1 LLLGLDW
8 FVVVGHK
15 WNDYR
20 NVIPE
25 VYPKLFG
32 ASLTRNIHGLVQFAL
47 SYKSRFTAH
56 YLFVS
61 YAARGPQI
69 AIANHSDRLSDNS
82 TKINGRH

>member
-32 ASLTRNIHGLVQFAL
+32 ASLARNIHGLVQFAL
-47 SYKSRFTAH
+47 SYTPWFTGHLPPPNARKLSRPP
-56 YLFVS
+56 
-61 YAARGPQI
+61 RCDGP
-69 AIANHSDRLSDNS
+69 SL
-82 TKINGRH
+82 T